1 MREKA
6 GFIQRIL
13 AKIGKRL
20 LWWRAEKMDLY
31 VLALMARE
39 VVIKYQEI
47 LDGDLETAVNTL
59 KEQFASSARTYLMT
73 FMDQLKLIVSRDLKD
88 MEFMSEVS
96 LWSIMGK
103 DFKTFFS
110 ISKYIPVGDPRNIEG
125 VPMFVTVSPKCL
137 VCSVIQDLPN
147 VQEYRD
153 LDYGAIISFALGSL
167 VEIILD
173 FVGYKFNVK
182 VQEKKCFL
190 RGDPYSE
197 IHMLLYDRKE

>member
-6 GFIQRIL
+6 GFIQRML
-13 AKIGKRL
+13 ASIGKRL

-39 VVIKYQEI
+39 TVIKYQEI
-47 LDGDLETAVNTL
+47 LGGDLKTAVDTL

-73 FMDQLKLIVSRDLKD
+73 FMDQLKLIVSKDLKD

-110 ISKYIPVGDPRNIEG
+110 KSQYIPADDPRNTEG
-125 VPMFVTVSPKCL
+125 IPMFVSISPKCL
-137 VCSVIQDLPN
+137 LCAVIQDLPN
-147 VQEYRD
+147 VQEYKD
-153 LDYGAIISFALGSL
+153 LNYGAIISYALGSL
-167 VEIILD
+167 MEIIFD
-173 FVGYKFNVK
+173 FVGHKYNVK

-197 IHMLLYDRKE
+197 IHMLLYEKTE

>member
-59 KEQFASSARTYLMT
+59 KEQFASSARTYLMS
-73 FMDQLKLIVSRDLKD
+73 FMDQLKLVVSRDLSD

-96 LWSIMGK
+96 LWSILGK
-103 DFKTFFS
+103 EYRNFFANA
-110 ISKYIPVGDPRNIEG
+110 KYIPADDPRNTEG
-125 VPMFVTVSPKCL
+125 IPKFTNVSPKCL
-137 VCSVIQDLPN
+137 LCAVIQDLPN
-147 VQEYRD
+147 AHEYKD
-153 LDYGAIISFALGSL
+153 LNYGEIISYALGSL
-167 VEIILD
+167 IELILD
-173 FVGYKFNVK
+173 FVGYKYEVK
-182 VQEKKCFL
+182 VKEKKCFL